1 NRWPDGRG
9 MPGQMRADWVA
20 GWRGIRNAA
29 EEKGEVADSKEFR
42 LALMARVHSGEI
54 SIEEAQQELRKVK
67 RNAKKNGQ
75 KTRSQV
81 WRSA

>member
-1 NRWPDGRG
+1 
-9 MPGQMRADWVA
+9 MRRRDWYEQRIDKRA
-20 GWRGIRNAA
+20 ALDAA

-54 SIEEAQQELRKVK
+54 SIEEAQSELRKVK